1 MGLWFSTR
9 ASVSMLVLLPSPH
22 LTRPW
27 IDVTSFDGPIFDVS
41 TDAGIVERVA
51 SQNTLTIE
59 QLAADS
65 GMTVRNIRAHRAR
78 GLLPAPEVRE
88 RVGYYGPEHL
98 ARLRLISRMQGDGFN
113 LRAIERLLDAGQA
126 RPEQLLSLTDVISTP
141 YDSEEP
147 RVFTAAELQQRFG
160 EQADARSLAQ
170 AVHLGLLTAIGEDRY
185 EAPVPSL
192 IDAAE
197 EVVSRGVSLR
207 HALTVIGKVREQ
219 CRTVAREFVRLFLE
233 DVWKPFVQE
242 GYPEE
247 RWAEVTESI
256 DRLRPISSQ
265 ALLAAYQLTMSSE
278 VETAFGRELE
288 RLSKHSPR
296 KA

>member
-1 MGLWFSTR
+1 MGLWFSTC
-9 ASVSMLVLLPSPH
+9 ASVSMLVLLASPH

-185 EAPVPSL
+185 EAPCPHSSTRPRRSS
-192 IDAAE
+192 AA
-197 EVVSRGVSLR
+197 
-207 HALTVIGKVREQ
+207 A
-219 CRTVAREFVRLFLE
+219 CRCGT
-233 DVWKPFVQE
+233 P
-242 GYPEE
+242 
-247 RWAEVTESI
+247 
-256 DRLRPISSQ
+256 
-265 ALLAAYQLTMSSE
+265 
-278 VETAFGRELE
+278 
-288 RLSKHSPR
+288 
-296 KA
+296 